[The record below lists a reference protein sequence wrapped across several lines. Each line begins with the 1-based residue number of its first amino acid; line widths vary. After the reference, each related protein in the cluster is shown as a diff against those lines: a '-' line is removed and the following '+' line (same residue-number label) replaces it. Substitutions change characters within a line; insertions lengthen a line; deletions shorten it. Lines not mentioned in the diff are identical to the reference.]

1 MTETKIV
8 KKQYYK
14 GTGRRKRS
22 IATVRI
28 YKSKKTSTINL
39 KEVEK
44 FDKFIEDVFKSV
56 GMDGKFSITII
67 TKGGGYSSRKDA
79 ITMGIARALV
89 DFDESLKPTL
99 RKLGY
104 LTRDSREKERKK
116 PGLKGARKAP
126 QWSKR

>member
-1 MTETKIV
+1 MTENKII
-8 KKQYYK
+8 KRQYYQ

-22 IATVRI
+22 VATVRL
-28 YKSKKTSTINL
+28 YKSKKVSSINL
-39 KEVEK
+39 VEI
-44 FDKFIEDVFKSV
+44 DKFEKYIDDVFKSV
-56 GMDGKFSITII
+56 GMNGKFSLTIV
-67 TKGGGYSSRKDA
+67 TKGGGYSAVKDA

-89 DFDESLKPTL
+89 DFDETLKPTL

-104 LTRDSREKERKK
+104 MTRDSREKERKK